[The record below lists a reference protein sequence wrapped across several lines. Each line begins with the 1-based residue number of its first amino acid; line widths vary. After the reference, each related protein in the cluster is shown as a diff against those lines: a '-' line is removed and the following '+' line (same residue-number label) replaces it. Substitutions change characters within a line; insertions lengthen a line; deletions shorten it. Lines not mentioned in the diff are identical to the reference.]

1 MSKIVLL
8 NQAAAMHTSSPPN
21 DTGNISWGNCEKIA
35 VDVLVT
41 NQQGTSPTL
50 QILVDRLGAD
60 GVSYFN
66 MYDSTA
72 ISVSGASGTNVVIK
86 QSIGPGC
93 TKTEE
98 ICASGRVRWVIG
110 GSSTPG
116 ALFSLSIQGE

>member
-1 MSKIVLL
+1 MSKVVLL
-8 NQAAAMHTSSPPN
+8 NQPAAMKTSSS
-21 DTGNISWGNCEKIA
+21 DTGNIPWGNASTIA
-35 VDVLVT
+35 VDVIVT

-60 GVSYFN
+60 GVTYFN

-72 ISVSGASGTNVVIK
+72 ISVSTASSTNVVIK

-98 ICASGRVRWVIG
+98 IGSSGRVRWVIG
-110 GSSTPG
+110 GSASPG
-116 ALFSLSIQGE
+116 ALFAISIQGE